1 MPDLGPAPRRAPFS
15 SPSPAGQRVEHP
27 HAHTAN
33 IRSRQWRAAPLPCFL
48 SLLPL
53 VGSFLS
59 LRKAGHGVQ
68 HLGVLP
74 LQILRGCSGECCSS
88 QQGAVSETREDGLC
102 QPLSEIVMASLGNSK
117 QAVDAAFPLCFGCWG
132 AQSQT

>member
-1 MPDLGPAPRRAPFS
+1 MPDQGPAPRRAPFS
-15 SPSPAGQRVEHP
+15 SPFPAGQRVEHP
-27 HAHTAN
+27 QAHTAN
-33 IRSRQWRAAPLPCFL
+33 IRSLQWRAATLPRFL
-48 SLLPL
+48 SPLPL

-59 LRKAGHGVQ
+59 LHKAGHGAQ
-68 HLGVLP
+68 QLGVLP
-74 LQILRGCSGECCSS
+74 LHVLRGCPGECCSS
-88 QQGAVSETREDGLC
+88 EQEAVSETQEDGLC